1 MSVKTVPWLP
11 DGTLTNPERN
21 TISAKTEKAVTGKH
35 KIKGTYYYFN
45 QNGTVTHTGL
55 NYSLSSDCALLMNAD
70 TGQIIYGK
78 MKMLLM
84 PTPAQP
90 RL

>member
-21 TISAKTEKAVTGKH
+21 IILARRKSSYRKTQDQGN
-35 KIKGTYYYFN
+35 YYYFN

-55 NYSLSSDCALLMNAD
+55 NYSLSSDCALLINAD
-70 TGQIIYGK
+70 TGQIIYGEK
-78 MKMLLM
+78 
-84 PTPAQP
+84 
-90 RL
+90 